1 MKKEYRKFLWGL
13 LAIVLLFLTV
23 QNYEMVIAGVKN
35 VVAIVLSLLYG
46 CLIAFIVNLVMKN
59 LEKVIKFGPFKRKK
73 LRRIVCMLLSFII
86 ILGLIAGIVA
96 LVIPEITE
104 SAKLLVEKLPGFINW
119 GIDFCINTLHMPE
132 KWFENF
138 GETFEEPETGMPDA
152 EGDSGVSSPPES
164 NETTDGTESLVSNI
178 WGLDFIQDVIKSGT
192 SFVGGMIAF
201 VIDFVIGLCFSFY
214 LLIHKE
220 DLADAAKRVCT
231 NYMKPRT
238 AQKVI
243 HIGARMNS
251 IYSSFMS
258 GQVIDALI
266 LGTMVTVTMLIFKL
280 PYAILIG
287 LVIAVTAL
295 IPVFGAFIGGAIGA
309 FLLLMVSPKQ
319 ALIFIIMLVILQQI
333 DNHLIYPHVVGKSVG
348 LPAIWIF
355 IAVIIGGNVAGI
367 AGMILTIPLFALAYG
382 LLHEDMELREK
393 KRVAQLSKTCEWK
406 IETVQEYTETEPEPE
421 EQAQPTPVA
430 QNVNEQ
436 NPKKKRNKKNDIQ

>member
-13 LAIVLLFLTV
+13 LTIVLLFLTI
-23 QNYEMVIAGVKN
+23 QNYETVIAGVKN
-35 VVAIVLSLLYG
+35 IVTIGVSLLYG

-59 LEKVIKFGPFKRKK
+59 LEKVIKFGPFKKKK
-73 LRRIVCMLLSFII
+73 LRRIVCMVLSYVI
-86 ILGLIAGIVA
+86 ILGAIAGIVA
-96 LVIPEITE
+96 LVLPEVTE

-119 GIDFCINTLHMPE
+119 GIDVCTNKLHMPKE
-132 KWFENF
+132 WFSAIKEN
-138 GETFEEPETGMPDA
+138 
-152 EGDSGVSSPPES
+152 SS
-164 NETTDGTESLVSNI
+164 SLISNI
-178 WGLDFIQDVIKSGT
+178 WGIDFIQDIIKSGA
-192 SFVGGMIAF
+192 SFVGSMVTFI
-201 VIDFVIGLCFSFY
+201 IDVVIGLCFSFY

-220 DLADAAKRVCT
+220 DLIDACKRICN
-231 NYMKPRT
+231 NYMKPRA

-243 HIGARMNS
+243 HIGSRMNS
-251 IYSSFMS
+251 IYGSFMS

-266 LGTMVTVTMLIFKL
+266 LGTMVTVTMLILKL

-295 IPVFGAFIGGAIGA
+295 IPIFGAFIGGAIGA

-319 ALIFIIMLVILQQI
+319 AVVFLIMLVILQQI

-367 AGMILTIPLFALAYG
+367 AGMILTIPLFALLYG

-393 KRVAQLSKTCEWK
+393 RRIAQMSKTCEWK
-406 IETVQEYTETEPEPE
+406 IEPVQKYSSDDIDGGILTESEAVENETE
-421 EQAQPTPVA
+421 
-430 QNVNEQ
+430 
-436 NPKKKRNKKNDIQ
+436 NKL

>member
-1 MKKEYRKFLWGL
+1 MKKEYKKLLWGL
-13 LAIVLLFLTV
+13 LAIVLLFLTI
-23 QNYEMVIAGVKN
+23 QNFEMVKIGFKN
-35 VVAIVLSLLYG
+35 VIAIVASLLYG

-59 LEKVIKFGPFKRKK
+59 LEKVIKFGPFKKK
-73 LRRIVCMLLSFII
+73 KIRRIVCMILSFVII
-86 ILGLIAGIVA
+86 FGLIAGIVA
-96 LVIPEITE
+96 LVVPEITE
-104 SAKLLVEKLPGFINW
+104 SAKLLVEKLPGFIDWAVDLCVNR
-119 GIDFCINTLHMPE
+119 LHMPE
-132 KWFENF
+132 EWFESF
-138 GETFEEPETGMPDA
+138 GNAIETPEAGGTA
-152 EGDSGVSSPPES
+152 
-164 NETTDGTESLVSNI
+164 DGTESLISSV
-178 WGLDFIQDVIKSGT
+178 WGLDFIQDIIKSGT
-192 SFVGGMIAF
+192 SFVGSMIVF
-201 VIDFVIGLCFSFY
+201 IIDLVIGLCFSFY

-220 DLADAAKRVCT
+220 DLIDAAKRVCN

-243 HIGARMNS
+243 HIGSRMNS

-319 ALIFIIMLVILQQI
+319 AIIFVVMLVILQQI

-355 IAVIIGGNVAGI
+355 FAVIVGGNVAGI
-367 AGMILTIPLFALAYG
+367 AGMILTIPLLALVYG
-382 LLHEDMELREK
+382 LLCEDMELREK
-393 KRVAQLSKTCEWK
+393 RRMAQMSKTSEWK
-406 IETVQEYTETEPEPE
+406 IETVQEYTEPVPEAVEAEEAERPDDQGLIMPEKEPEPASE
-421 EQAQPTPVA
+421 KESKPK
-430 QNVNEQ
+430 
-436 NPKKKRNKKNDIQ
+436 PKKKRNKK

>member
-1 MKKEYRKFLWGL
+1 MKKEYKKLLLGL
-13 LAIVLLFLTV
+13 LAIVLLFLTI
-23 QNYEMVIAGVKN
+23 QNYEMVIVGVKN
-35 VVAIVLSLLYG
+35 VVAIVMSLLYG

-59 LEKVIKFGPFKRKK
+59 LEKVIKFGPFKKK
-73 LRRIVCMLLSFII
+73 KIRRIVCMILSFVII
-86 ILGLIAGIVA
+86 FGLIAGIVA
-96 LVIPEITE
+96 LVVPEVTE
-104 SAKLLVEKLPGFINW
+104 SAKLLVEKLPGFIKWAVDLCVNR
-119 GIDFCINTLHMPE
+119 LHMPE
-132 KWFENF
+132 EWFFNF
-138 GETFEEPETGMPDA
+138 GNAFEVPETGGA
-152 EGDSGVSSPPES
+152 TG
-164 NETTDGTESLVSNI
+164 GTESFISNI

-192 SFVGGMIAF
+192 SFVGSMIAF
-201 VIDFVIGLCFSFY
+201 IVDLVIGLCFSFY

-220 DLADAAKRVCT
+220 ELVDAAKRICN

-243 HIGARMNS
+243 HIGSRMNS

-319 ALIFIIMLVILQQI
+319 AIIFVVMLVILQQI

-367 AGMILTIPLFALAYG
+367 AGMILTIPLVALLYG
-382 LLHEDMELREK
+382 LLREDMESREK
-393 KRVAQLSKTCEWK
+393 RRVAQMSKTCEWK
-406 IETVQEYTETEPEPE
+406 VEPTEEYTENEVTELEETESIKPENEPEPV
-421 EQAQPTPVA
+421 EQKE
-430 QNVNEQ
+430 NK
-436 NPKKKRNKKNDIQ
+436 PKSNKKRNNKNDIQ

>member
-1 MKKEYRKFLWGL
+1 MKKEYKKLLWGL
-13 LAIVLLFLTV
+13 LAIVLLFLTI

-59 LEKVIKFGPFKRKK
+59 LEKVIKFGPFKKKK
-73 LRRIVCMLLSFII
+73 LRRIVCMILSFVII
-86 ILGLIAGIVA
+86 FGLIAGIVA
-96 LVIPEITE
+96 LVVPEVTE
-104 SAKLLVEKLPGFINW
+104 SAKMLVEKLPGFIKW
-119 GIDFCINTLHMPE
+119 GVDTCVNRLHMPE
-132 KWFENF
+132 KWFESF
-138 GETFEEPETGMPDA
+138 GNSTGTVTPEGGGTTGEPE
-152 EGDSGVSSPPES
+152 SI
-164 NETTDGTESLVSNI
+164 VSNI
-178 WGLDFIQDVIKSGT
+178 WGLDFIQDIIKSGT
-192 SFVGGMIAF
+192 SFVGSMIMF
-201 VIDFVIGLCFSFY
+201 IVDLVIGLCFSFY

-220 DLADAAKRVCT
+220 DLIDSAKRICN

-243 HIGARMNS
+243 HIGSRMNS
-251 IYSSFMS
+251 IYGSFMS

-319 ALIFIIMLVILQQI
+319 AIIFVVMLVILQQI

-355 IAVIIGGNVAGI
+355 IAVIVGGYVAGI
-367 AGMILTIPLFALAYG
+367 AGMILTIPLLALVYG
-382 LLHEDMELREK
+382 LLCEDMELREK
-393 KRVAQLSKTCEWK
+393 RRIAQMSKTSEWK
-406 IETVQEYTETEPEPE
+406 IETVQKYTEPESEGAEFEEEEPKEAEQTQTEKEPE
-421 EQAQPTPVA
+421 PAAEKRSKLKL
-430 QNVNEQ
+430 
-436 NPKKKRNKKNDIQ
+436 KKKGKKNDIQ